1 MAMLDTASRDHLLAL
16 LSWWREAGVDVAL
29 DEAAVDWSADAN
41 RWPGQDFA
49 WPDKPSEG
57 GERAPERS
65 SSSPAART
73 LSPPIVPSSAPS
85 SVPQRP
91 VPSLVPSAAA
101 PQRPFTAVAPDA
113 ATMAARTM
121 AATASTLEQ
130 LKEVLGG
137 FDGCGLK
144 ATAKNLCFFRGSPT
158 ARLMII
164 GEAPGREEDLEGR
177 PFVGRAGQLLDRM
190 LASIGLKEA
199 DVHITNIVYWR
210 PPGNRTPT
218 PQEAQV
224 CRPFL
229 DRQIALVD
237 PDLVLTLGGP
247 ATKAM
252 LDVADGIMKVRGK
265 WREAELGGQ
274 KRRVMPT
281 LHPAFLLRTPL
292 AKRQA
297 WRDLLAVKA
306 ALRGDKRG

>member
-1 MAMLDTASRDHLLAL
+1 MLEPRDRDDLLAL
-16 LSWWREAGVDVAL
+16 LAWWRAAGVDCAL
-29 DEAAVDWSADAN
+29 DEEPVDWTAAPD

-49 WPDKPSEG
+49 WPDKAEAIQPG
-57 GERAPERS
+57 
-65 SSSPAART
+65 
-73 LSPPIVPSSAPS
+73 SAPT
-85 SVPQRP
+85 PRP
-91 VPSLVPSAAA
+91 GSAAPLTAPPVRPPAPRLVPPEAA
-101 PQRPFTAVAPDA
+101 PAGPRPFTAVAPDA
-113 ATMAARTM
+113 AVMAART
-121 AATASTLEQ
+121 AATSAKSLEA
-130 LKEVLGG
+130 LKDLLDG

-144 ATAKNLCFFRGSPT
+144 ATAKNLCFYRGSPT

-164 GEAPGREEDLEGR
+164 GEAPGRDEDIEGR
-177 PFVGRAGQLLDRM
+177 PFVGMAGQLLDRM
-190 LASIGLKEA
+190 LVAIGLTEA

-229 DRQIALVD
+229 ERQIELVG
-237 PDLVLTLGGP
+237 PELVLTLGGP

-265 WREAELGGQ
+265 WRQAELGG
-274 KRRVMPT
+274 KARRVMPT

-306 ALRGDKRG
+306 ALSGETGT